1 LTVPYRLFPTRL
13 QIDVVDMKTETKTEK
28 RWTSCNQWMG
38 EVVDLFLDISR
49 ITSQL
54 GEVIYSY

>member
-1 LTVPYRLFPTRL
+1 L

-28 RWTSCNQWMG
+28 RWTSWNQWMG